1 MTFGA
6 FKGGAPKP
14 PPKEGGK
21 ATLLTDSAVPVRGPP
36 GLFDRLTPLQ
46 RDRVLSYGRR
56 QSLSR
61 GATLFTQG
69 APHEAIYLIETGRV
83 RVHYIA
89 PAGREITLAYWYPGN
104 FVGGPEVFDT
114 GVHMWSANVTMP
126 TTVVALPGR
135 PLRMLAGEMP
145 QLAMSLIENLVFKGK
160 CYSTLAQMLGTR
172 SVTQRLAQLLLH
184 LSDTYGVPDQHGA
197 LIAATF
203 SHADLAHMVGATRQW
218 VTINLARLQEQGI
231 VEVRKSRIVILR
243 SEALDQIKQATRST
257 LTDA

>member
-1 MTFGA
+1 MPFSPDKSVA
-6 FKGGAPKP
+6 ARP
-14 PPKEGGK
+14 PPKQGGK

-36 GLFDRLTPLQ
+36 GLFDRLTPRQ
-46 RDRVLSYGRR
+46 RERVLSHGRR

-69 APHEAIYLIETGRV
+69 APHDAIFLIEAGRV
-83 RVHYIA
+83 RVYYIA

-114 GVHMWSANVTMP
+114 GVHMWSASVMMA

-135 PLRMLAGEMP
+135 ALRMLALEMP
-145 QLAMSLIENLVFKGK
+145 QLAMGLIENLVFKGK

-184 LSDTYGVPDQHGA
+184 LGDTYGVPDEHGT

-231 VEVRKSRIVILR
+231 VQMRKSRIVLLR
-243 SEALDQIKQATRST
+243 SQALDQIRHAAKTA
-257 LTDA
+257 APEA